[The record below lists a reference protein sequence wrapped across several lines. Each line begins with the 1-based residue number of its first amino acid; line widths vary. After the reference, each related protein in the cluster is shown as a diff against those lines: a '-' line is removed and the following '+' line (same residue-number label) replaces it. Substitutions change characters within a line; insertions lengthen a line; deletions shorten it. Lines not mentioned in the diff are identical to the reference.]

1 VQINLVSLLLIN
13 FRKFTDDKK
22 DFVRRIMLKEENHGL
37 TIGSKPNSRKKKF
50 WCAKVKTSI

>member
-22 DFVRRIMLKEENHGL
+22 DFVRRITLKEENHG
-37 TIGSKPNSRKKKF
+37 SKPNLNAKKSFGVQK
-50 WCAKVKTSI
+50 